1 MTLFE
6 PMTPASVNG
15 DECGVC
21 LYFLHFGVSRVPDP
35 GRKIGKELASAKLAI
50 ASTIEGIRNLQSS
63 QNSMLTTQR

>member
-1 MTLFE
+1 MAMSVEFAFIFRTLACRGF
-6 PMTPASVNG
+6 PI
-15 DECGVC
+15 
-21 LYFLHFGVSRVPDP
+21 P